1 MSCAFNPPIIVT
13 FDPDFTIIDFYK
25 DWLRD
30 LLLSFE
36 SLDRETK
43 KKKSY
48 EFYTHILTHS
58 TIHRDPLWLRI
69 DSKILEYFHQKGELR
84 FKTSIRYVKKTH
96 ENKYTLKIN
105 TRYGDISHR
114 FSSIRECRET
124 TGLDFRKDLRRI
136 LY

>member
-1 MSCAFNPPIIVT
+1 MTCAFNPPIIINLSDELDV
-13 FDPDFTIIDFYK
+13 IDFYK

-36 SLDRETK
+36 SLDKESLQ
-43 KKKSY
+43 KKSY

-58 TIHRDPLWLRI
+58 TIYRDPLWIRI

-84 FKTSIRYVKKTH
+84 FKSDAGYVKKTH
-96 ENKYTLKIN
+96 QDRYTLKIN

-114 FSSIRECRET
+114 FSSIRECKET